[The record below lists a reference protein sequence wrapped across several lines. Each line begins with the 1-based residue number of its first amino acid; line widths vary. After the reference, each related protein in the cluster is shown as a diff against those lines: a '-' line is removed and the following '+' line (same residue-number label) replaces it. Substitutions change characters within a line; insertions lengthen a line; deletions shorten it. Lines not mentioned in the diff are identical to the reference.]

1 MSNCLTELYYEKA
14 PNYYP
19 VRFLAPMEAGV
30 KPACGDGF
38 AWIGLVEKF
47 SSLAVDKKVL
57 TFSVLCWL
65 VTSPRPLREGVNV
78 LGWLVTFPRPLR
90 EGVNVLGWLVTFPR
104 PLRERV
110 QSCSSRKAK
119 ATNAGVGL
127 KTIIH
132 EYPPTVS
139 DHFPLKG
146 GRCLRLQSTSFVFP
160 CPLGES
166 GQIHPT
172 YFVILSPA
180 SIQVRRIFKT
190 LQKGD
195 SSGFRPQND
204 GTLVSLA
211 SPRPLG
217 EREETNQLNTFT
229 PSDNKETPGFS
240 INTKLQV
247 INRRYYN
254 LGSFLR
260 FHCCFLVCLTD
271 LKLYISFRY

>member
-19 VRFLAPMEAGV
+19 VRFLAPMEAGI
-30 KPACGDGF
+30 KSACGDGF

-47 SSLAVDKKVL
+47 SSLAVEKKVL

-78 LGWLVTFPRPLR
+78 LGCLVVIPH
-90 EGVNVLGWLVTFPR
+90 
-104 PLRERV
+104 PLRERE
-110 QSCSSRKAK
+110 QSCSSRAAK

-160 CPLGES
+160 CPLGEN

-172 YFVILSPA
+172 YFVILSPI
-180 SIQVRRIFKT
+180 SIRGRRIFKT